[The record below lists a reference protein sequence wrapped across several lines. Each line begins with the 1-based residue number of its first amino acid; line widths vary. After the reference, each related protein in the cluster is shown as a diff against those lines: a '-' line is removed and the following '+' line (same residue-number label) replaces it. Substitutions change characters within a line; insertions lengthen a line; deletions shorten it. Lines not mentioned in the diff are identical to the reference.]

1 MFLIPL
7 KCTLQSVKLLKFYV
21 YFSTLKMK
29 KKTLIIVLIMIL
41 PLLSIYSIPDA
52 NARRFGCSMSPHRAS
67 LGAAVLTLKMII
79 IPTLKMR
86 TWRLREIKEVVPGYT
101 ARKGSPGQD
110 QVSLT
115 LESQPLTYNFNIHV
129 TRHGS
134 SPI

>member
-1 MFLIPL
+1 
-7 KCTLQSVKLLKFYV
+7 
-21 YFSTLKMK
+21 
-29 KKTLIIVLIMIL
+29 MIL
-41 PLLSIYSIPDA
+41 PLLSIYYIPDA
-52 NARRFGCSMSPHRAS
+52 NARHFRCSMLPHRAS

-101 ARKGSPGQD
+101 TRKWSPGQD

-115 LESQPLTYNFNIHV
+115 LESQPLTYYFNIHV
-129 TRHGS
+129 TCHGS